1 MAKLIRMQKK
11 LFIVLASFF
20 LIVFQR
26 TVSLARPFYRGNVRQ
41 SAAQAKKA
49 LLLRIASPLRP
60 STEAPS
66 RYYAAEVNGSFPYFH
81 AQRVAANPVDV
92 GSVFA
97 DDPLEMTDLL
107 GITVFS
113 LSGQQSAQAPDSIG
127 SPDQVPSVCPID
139 CCCAACTDC
148 GGCGECS
155 GCSDCTDC
163 SDCNC
168 S

>member
-66 RYYAAEVNGSFPYFH
+66 RYYAAEVNGS
-81 AQRVAANPVDV
+81 QANQH
-92 GSVFA
+92 
-97 DDPLEMTDLL
+97 L
-107 GITVFS
+107 
-113 LSGQQSAQAPDSIG
+113 AQANASGPAESSIEANDG
-127 SPDQVPSVCPID
+127 AGVRAHP
-139 CCCAACTDC
+139 
-148 GGCGECS
+148 E
-155 GCSDCTDC
+155 SD
-163 SDCNC
+163 
-168 S
+168 